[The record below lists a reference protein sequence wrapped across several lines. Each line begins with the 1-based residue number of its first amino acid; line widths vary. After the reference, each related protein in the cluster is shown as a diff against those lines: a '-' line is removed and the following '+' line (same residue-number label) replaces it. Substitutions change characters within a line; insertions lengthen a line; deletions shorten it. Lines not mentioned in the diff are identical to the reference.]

1 MSRAEEITALLEDAE
16 RQPDPAVR
24 VLEATWMQLGV
35 EDAWGEQEAKAFTWW
50 PHELRQRCVRLEPFE
65 AILDREG
72 PRFLRTSGK
81 VDGTR
86 LCDPCPA
93 DVRGLVHGV
102 RIETELLR
110 DVEPSDALFEVLS
123 RENEGS
129 IGSAV
134 VWNPADRR
142 VTSTAVVR
150 FAETEPGL
158 VVDAA
163 HWTLQIAG
171 MQAGAAPVI
180 AERLA
185 TGLAVA
191 GEPRPRLASSEHPR
205 TGLRSAPHDVI
216 RLPLEHAAAGACGS
230 GFGPEDILP
239 GDMACGVVLL
249 DARRSGSRYA
259 GLVGLP
265 VPEPTFRLA
274 ESFDFGDRLVAIP
287 GVGVGSAS
295 RVPVHPEYGGGC
307 RLKIAMAVAGG
318 AGPRDANR
326 LNLLRH
332 RRGVVDRIVE
342 DHGQHWL
349 LGRHE
354 WLLGLGIGAWS
365 AGPSGGLR
373 LSLFLTNC
381 MPLDL
386 AGPAIGFDLQARWAS
401 RLLHGLIE
409 EDGSGDWYDPN
420 RGW

>member
-191 GEPRPRLASSEHPR
+191 GEPRPRLPSSEHPP
-205 TGLRSAPHDVI
+205 TGLRGAPHAGIPPPPRPPAPTAADPHAH
-216 RLPLEHAAAGACGS
+216 LPVHDHQLGHRALGHG
-230 GFGPEDILP
+230 GIKLLGQRGILP
-239 GDMACGVVLL
+239 GHLSKAVTINIC
-249 DARRSGSRYA
+249 
-259 GLVGLP
+259 
-265 VPEPTFRLA
+265 PEIR
-274 ESFDFGDRLVAIP
+274 P
-287 GVGVGSAS
+287 GPG
-295 RVPVHPEYGGGC
+295 
-307 RLKIAMAVAGG
+307 K
-318 AGPRDANR
+318 
-326 LNLLRH
+326 
-332 RRGVVDRIVE
+332 
-342 DHGQHWL
+342 
-349 LGRHE
+349 
-354 WLLGLGIGAWS
+354 
-365 AGPSGGLR
+365 
-373 LSLFLTNC
+373 
-381 MPLDL
+381 
-386 AGPAIGFDLQARWAS
+386 
-401 RLLHGLIE
+401 
-409 EDGSGDWYDPN
+409 
-420 RGW
+420 